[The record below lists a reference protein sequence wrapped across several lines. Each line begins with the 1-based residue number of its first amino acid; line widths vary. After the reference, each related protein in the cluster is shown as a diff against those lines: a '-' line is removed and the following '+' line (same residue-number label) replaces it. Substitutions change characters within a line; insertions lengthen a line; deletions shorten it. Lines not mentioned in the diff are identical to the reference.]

1 MDIYNISHCRDLTAA
16 VAISRVGSPPDLN
29 GTEWNES
36 GRGRATNRPKG
47 EFLTKEKASGKGERG
62 DAFVVNGSYRIGEVY
77 RFEWK
82 NGALE
87 VWKAIK
93 AEGR

>member
-1 MDIYNISHCRDLTAA
+1 MDKYNPEHYLDLTAA
-16 VAISRVGSPPDLN
+16 VAISRADRRKTV
-29 GTEWNES
+29 
-36 GRGRATNRPKG
+36 
-47 EFLTKEKASGKGERG
+47 
-62 DAFVVNGSYRIGEVY
+62 AFVVRGGSYRIGEVY

>member
-1 MDIYNISHCRDLTAA
+1 MDYTAA
-16 VAISRVGSPPDLN
+16 IAVSRADRRKTV
-29 GTEWNES
+29 
-36 GRGRATNRPKG
+36 
-47 EFLTKEKASGKGERG
+47 
-62 DAFVVNGSYRIGEVY
+62 AFVMCGGSYRIGEVY

>member
-1 MDIYNISHCRDLTAA
+1 MKKDETSFPAEWRFCFEKRDGDMDKYNPEHYLDLTAA
-16 VAISRVGSPPDLN
+16 IAVSRADRRKTV
-29 GTEWNES
+29 
-36 GRGRATNRPKG
+36 
-47 EFLTKEKASGKGERG
+47 
-62 DAFVVNGSYRIGEVY
+62 AFVVNGSYRIGEVY

>member
-1 MDIYNISHCRDLTAA
+1 MDIYNMSHCRDLTSA
-16 VAISRVGSPPDLN
+16 VAISRVDRRK
-29 GTEWNES
+29 TV
-36 GRGRATNRPKG
+36 
-47 EFLTKEKASGKGERG
+47 
-62 DAFVVNGSYRIGEVY
+62 AFVMNGSYRIGEVY
-77 RFEWK
+77 KFEWK